1 MPPSFL
7 DPAERNDLWTRG
19 VHGPDPTI
27 ARRARALLALDQGY
41 SLTRA
46 AQLCD
51 CHRTTL
57 WNWRRRYLQD
67 RVADSLA
74 DRGTD
79 LPTRRLLA
87 QRLPARAAALWE
99 LARQHRATPLRGGRL
114 ALSRR
119 KVERLTTAARRHPD
133 PLTRFHA
140 AMLLA
145 YHRGAPVTAIANAG
159 TCCRSTVYSAPDR
172 HLPQLL
178 DALRHPPTPSHPTD
192 LHPRPLLKSHDAEI
206 KSSKQHHPT

>member
-46 AQLCD
+46 AQLGG
-51 CHRTTL
+51 CHRNTL

-67 RVADSLA
+67 RVADVLT
-74 DRGTD
+74 DRRTD
-79 LPTRRLLA
+79 RPSRLLLQ
-87 QRLPARAAALWE
+87 QRLPARAAALWD
-99 LARQHRATPLRGGRL
+99 LARKQRAVPPRSGRL

-119 KVERLTTAARRHPD
+119 DSQRLTHAARRHPD
-133 PLTRFHA
+133 PLTRYLA
-140 AMLLA
+140 AMLAA
-145 YHRGAPVTAIANAG
+145 YDRGASVTAIANAG
-159 TCCRSTVYSAPDR
+159 TCCRSTVYLAPKR
-172 HLPQLL
+172 HL
-178 DALRHPPTPSHPTD
+178 
-192 LHPRPLLKSHDAEI
+192 RPLLDTLGHPQ
-206 KSSKQHHPT
+206 KQGTIT